1 MTENEK
7 TTAPDTSVGADDGQ
21 PLHNSTENSI
31 SAFEEEINGDFQ
43 NNEESLDEIYRRMQR
58 LTDPHYLHT
67 ISMTELY
74 QTAYQSRPPI
84 IDGLLYAGAYI
95 LAGAPKIGKSF
106 LVAQI
111 AYHVSTGEALWGCE
125 VHPGTVLYLAL
136 EDDFQRIQSRMFMM
150 YGVNDTDRLHF
161 ATAAGK
167 IGNGLDEQL
176 ENFVREHHDTK
187 LIIIDTMQKIRE
199 VGGEAY
205 SYASDY
211 EIIGRLKQFADRHSI
226 CIVTVHHT
234 RKQPAGDS
242 FEMISGTTGLLGCA
256 DGALLMQKKKRT
268 ALEATVDAVGRDQQD
283 QILYL
288 KKDADTQIWSLE
300 RTENEPYQEPP
311 DPVLDTVSQLV
322 SSESREWT
330 GSPTELA
337 EAVNTGMAA
346 NALTKYLNIK
356 SGRLL
361 DEYHVRYENRAKHF
375 GRQVKLTYMVIDN
388 VEYEVID

>member
-1 MTENEK
+1 MENELCKKK

-31 SAFEEEINGDFQ
+31 SAFEGEINGDFQ
-43 NNEESLDEIYRRMQR
+43 NSTESLDEIYRRMQR

-111 AYHVSTGEALWGCE
+111 AYHVSTGKALWSYE

-176 ENFVREHHDTK
+176 ENFVREHPDTR

-199 VGGEAY
+199 VGGEAWTPN
-205 SYASDY
+205 
-211 EIIGRLKQFADRHSI
+211 
-226 CIVTVHHT
+226 V
-234 RKQPAGDS
+234 
-242 FEMISGTTGLLGCA
+242 
-256 DGALLMQKKKRT
+256 
-268 ALEATVDAVGRDQQD
+268 
-283 QILYL
+283 YL
-288 KKDADTQIWSLE
+288 I
-300 RTENEPYQEPP
+300 
-311 DPVLDTVSQLV
+311 
-322 SSESREWT
+322 
-330 GSPTELA
+330 
-337 EAVNTGMAA
+337 
-346 NALTKYLNIK
+346 
-356 SGRLL
+356 
-361 DEYHVRYENRAKHF
+361 
-375 GRQVKLTYMVIDN
+375 
-388 VEYEVID
+388 